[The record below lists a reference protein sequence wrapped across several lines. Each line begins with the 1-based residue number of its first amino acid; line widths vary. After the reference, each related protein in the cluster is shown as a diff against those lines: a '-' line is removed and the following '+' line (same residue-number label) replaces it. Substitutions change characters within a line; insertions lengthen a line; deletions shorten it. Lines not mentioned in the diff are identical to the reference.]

1 MRAIKLPL
9 MLLVALAAAFS
20 SARAEDEWQTSPS
33 LIRPTKYQPFERY
46 DYVNTAA
53 PRTGTV
59 SRAAVGTF
67 NSFNPFIT
75 RGLPPAAELSPTGG
89 LLYDTLMSQS
99 LDEPGTAHPLI
110 AEAMKHPADYSSA
123 TYRLNPAAKWH
134 DGQPITA
141 EDVVW
146 SFEKMRKLNPLYMRY
161 YANVKEAVAL
171 NEREVQFTFDQT
183 GNRELPHIMGDL
195 VVLPKHWWEGKD
207 ASGKQRAIEDP
218 TLEPPLGSGAYK
230 IESFRAGTDVTWVRV
245 DDYWGKDL
253 AVNVGR
259 NNIERQKFTYFL
271 DEEAAWQAFIKGGLS
286 DFRLENRA
294 KRWATEY
301 TFPAFKAGDVIKDP
315 LKRHAGQAMQ
325 AYVFNVRRAKF
336 ADRRVRQAIAWAFD
350 FENLN
355 RTTFDGLYVRTDSYF
370 EGMELASSGV
380 PQGAELAILDQYKDK
395 LPQQLFT
402 EQFTLPVYG
411 TREQQRDNLRKALGL
426 LKEAGWELRDR
437 KLVNANG
444 EQMTIEFLGDD
455 PSDDRIVLPYIESL
469 KAIGIQASLR
479 IVDPS
484 QYENRKRDFD
494 FDMIIGSFMQSMSPG
509 NEQRSQWGSRAA
521 DTPGSDNLMGIK
533 DPVVDALVERVIFTK
548 DRDDLIAATRALDR
562 VLLWNYFVVPQWHNP
577 EIFLAR
583 WIKVQRPDKQP
594 GYAGMDPDS
603 WWIDDAKDKELTTK
617 YKEAK

>member
-1 MRAIKLPL
+1 MRALKLPL
-9 MLLVALAAAFS
+9 ILLIALAAPATS
-20 SARAEDEWQTSPS
+20 TRAEEEWQTSPS

-46 DYVNTAA
+46 DYVNPNA
-53 PRTGTV
+53 PQTGTV
-59 SRAAVGTF
+59 NRAAMGTF

-75 RGLPPAAELSPTGG
+75 RGLPPAAGLSPTGG
-89 LLYDTLMSQS
+89 MLYDTLMSQS
-99 LDEPGTAHPLI
+99 FDEPGTAHPLI

-123 TYRLNPAAKWH
+123 TYRLNPNAKWH
-134 DGQPITA
+134 DGKPITA

-146 SFEKMRKLNPLYMRY
+146 SFEKMRKLNPLYIRY

-230 IESFRAGTDVTWVRV
+230 IESFRAGTDITWVRAEE
-245 DDYWGKDL
+245 YWGKDL
-253 AVNVGR
+253 PVNVGR
-259 NNIERQKFTYFL
+259 HNIQRQKFTYFL

-286 DFRLENRA
+286 DFRVENRA

-315 LKRHAGQAMQ
+315 LKREAGQQMQ
-325 AYVFNVRRAKF
+325 GYLFNTRRAKF
-336 ADRRVRQAIAWAFD
+336 SDRRVRQAIAWAFD

-355 RTTFDGLYVRTDSYF
+355 RTTFDGLYTRTDSFF
-370 EGMELASSGV
+370 EGMELASTGV
-380 PQGAELAILDQYKDK
+380 PEGAELAILDQYKDR
-395 LPQQLFT
+395 LPPQMFT
-402 EQFTLPVYG
+402 EPFALPVYG
-411 TREQQRDNLRKALGL
+411 TREQQRDNLRRALSL

-437 KLVNANG
+437 KLVNAKG
-444 EQMTIEFLGDD
+444 EPLTIEFMGND
-455 PSDDRIVLPYIESL
+455 PSDDRVILPYIESL
-469 KAIGIQASLR
+469 KSIGIEASLR

-494 FDMIIGSFMQSMSPG
+494 FDMILGNFMQSMSPG
-509 NEQRSQWGSRAA
+509 NEQRNQWGSKAA
-521 DTPGSDNLMGIK
+521 DIPGSDNLMGIK

-548 DRDDLIAATRALDR
+548 DRDDLVAATKALDR
-562 VLLWNYFVVPQWHNP
+562 VLLWNYFLVPQWHNP
-577 EIFLAR
+577 EIFFAR

-594 GYAGMDPDS
+594 GYAGLDPDS
-603 WWIDDAKDKELTTK
+603 WWIDDARDKELTTK
-617 YKEAK
+617 YKEAQ